1 MSVNEESMIWIDPGD
16 FIMGSSLF
24 EIESPVRQ
32 LHVDGFWIDRYPVTH
47 AEFYDYV
54 LQANAPMLP
63 DWPEDGPGSEIA
75 NHPVER
81 VTWQEAR
88 DYAAWCGKRLPTE
101 AEWEKA
107 ARGVDGREWPW
118 GPDWIEENANVW
130 DSAKALGVMTIPN
143 GSRPGNVSPYGV
155 IDMAGNTEEW
165 VEDAFLPY
173 GSSGSSFLSSDGRCR
188 VLRGGSWFYTSE
200 MARCSFRRGALPEF
214 SGYERA
220 GGPGFRCAKS

>member
-1 MSVNEESMIWIDPGD
+1 MTGHEDSMIWIDEGP
-16 FIMGSSLF
+16 FTMGSDLY
-24 EIESPVRQ
+24 EIEGPVRE
-32 LHVDGFWIDRYPVTH
+32 VFVPGFWIDRLPVTH
-47 AEFYDYV
+47 AEFFAYV
-54 LQANAPMLP
+54 QDTGAPMVP
-63 DWPEDGPGSEIA
+63 DWPDDGPGADIA

-107 ARGVDGREWPW
+107 ARGTDGREWPW
-118 GPDWIEENANVW
+118 GNELIEEHTNVW
-130 DSAKALGVMTIPN
+130 DSAKPTNVMTIAN

-155 IDMAGNTEEW
+155 VDMSGNVEEW
-165 VEDAFLPY
+165 VEDLFLPY
-173 GSSGSSFLSSDGRCR
+173 EGGTSNFVSTQGNCR
-188 VLRGGSWFYTSE
+188 VLRGGSWFYTNE
-200 MARCSFRRGALPEF
+200 MARCSFRRGALPTF